1 MMSPLSF
8 SRRQVIVGAGAT
20 LLASSVR
27 TLAAPSPAYA
37 DTGYSPTVYYKIK
50 NVASGRLLSVLG
62 GGTDNGGND
71 ILFDDVNATDQF
83 WYIQDSAQ
91 GYKKFI
97 NVRSGRALSLD
108 QGATANGTLVH
119 LWQYLNGYPD
129 QDWLVAPGT
138 TSGTVTIMSRKRANA
153 ALSTVNAGTANNTLV
168 QVWDNVNA
176 SDQSWQIIPVQTFED
191 PTVLYQIVN
200 KNSGSSLSVQGGG
213 TTNDSPAIV
222 YTDITAPDQY
232 WTIQDIG
239 GGYYHLINN
248 KSGRILSMTGGGTGN
263 GTIAMIYDNVSAT
276 DQGWT
281 ITAQPNGYY
290 KFYNLRRTTGVLSVV
305 GAGTANSTQ
314 AQIWDDISA
323 NDQYWTIVPVG
334 NSISVNAINNQALN
348 STRMTGVG
356 MEDVN
361 HEIYGG
367 LYSQMVFGESFAEPQ
382 SDAGISGMWRT
393 AISGGASGSFAL
405 DTSNP
410 FKGSQSQQIT
420 FTGGSGS
427 VGVDNMG
434 LNRWGTD
441 WQAGNS
447 YDGYAYMR
455 SAGPVAV
462 QVAAESS
469 AGTVYGSQSLTVD
482 GTGWTKYAFS
492 ITPNTTDEAGR
503 FTIKLTG
510 PGTVNIGY
518 VYLEPGTWG
527 RFAGLPVRGDI
538 ANALQAQHN
547 TVLRYGGSSADPG
560 TFGPGTWSNYRW
572 KNMVGPRENRPDYTG
587 WWYPYESNGWGIPD
601 FLNFAEALGIL
612 AIPTFNSYETPQ
624 DMADFVDYLKG
635 STSTTWGAQRAA
647 DGHPAPYAF
656 RQIEFGNEEYVDSN
670 YATRFN
676 NAANAIWAK
685 DPSIIV
691 TVADVGYSNVIT
703 DPDHVTGAG
712 SGLGSLS
719 AYQSILSNAV
729 ANNARITIDLHIF
742 DDAPEAVQQSIDAL
756 RSFDYWLHQYNQD
769 ADYQINVFELN
780 SGQHN
785 MERAL
790 ANAKAI
796 SLLQQY
802 GDRVTVVSSANAL
815 QPDGQNDNGWNQGL
829 VFFDTHRSWFQPPGY
844 VTTMFSDGNLGT
856 VVHAETNNPY
866 LAVSAQ
872 FNGSKLVLNV
882 TNESSTA
889 QSPTIALTGFTPTS
903 QTAQITSLSGART
916 DQNNAGNVN
925 QVTPQNSTTAYTLV
939 SNALN
944 LTFAANSV
952 TVVTLS

>member
-1 MMSPLSF
+1 MMSSF
-8 SRRQVIVGAGAT
+8 HPSRRHILVAAGAT
-20 LLASSVR
+20 VLAGGASA
-27 TLAAPSPAYA
+27 LAVPSPAHA
-37 DTGYSPTVYYKIK
+37 DTGYRPGGYYKIR

-62 GGTDNGGND
+62 GGTNNGDNGV
-71 ILFDDVNATDQF
+71 LYDDVNATDQL

-91 GYKKFI
+91 GYRKFI

-108 QGATANGTLVH
+108 QGATANGTHVH
-119 LWQYLNGYPD
+119 LWQYLGGYPD
-129 QDWLVAPGT
+129 QEWLVAPGA
-138 TSGTVTIMSRKRANA
+138 TSGTVTITNRKRADA
-153 ALSTVNAGTANNTLV
+153 ALSTVNAGTANNSLV

-176 SDQSWQIIPVQTFED
+176 SDQSWQIVPVQTFQD

-200 KNSGSSLSVQGGG
+200 KNSGSLLSVLGGD
-213 TTNDSPAIV
+213 TADNSPAIV
-222 YTDITAPDQY
+222 YADVTAPDQY
-232 WTIQDIG
+232 WTVKDIG
-239 GGYYHLINN
+239 GGYHHLVNN
-248 KSGRILSMTGGGTGN
+248 KSGRLLSLTGGGTGN
-263 GTIAMIYDNVSAT
+263 GTIAMIYGDVGAS
-276 DQGWT
+276 DQAWT

-290 KFYNLRRTTGVLSVV
+290 KFSNQRRTTGVLSVV
-305 GAGTANSTQ
+305 GAGTANSTR
-314 AQIWDDISA
+314 AQIWDDVSA

-334 NSISVNAINNQALN
+334 NSISVNAINNQAVN
-348 STRMTGVG
+348 STQMTGVG

-382 SDAGISGMWRT
+382 SDAGISGMWRR
-393 AISGGASGSFAL
+393 AVSGGASGSFAL
-405 DTSNP
+405 DKSSP
-410 FKGSQSQQIT
+410 FKGAQSQQIT
-420 FTGGSGS
+420 FTGGAGS

-434 LNRWGTD
+434 LNRWGTN
-441 WQAGNS
+441 WQAGKS

-455 SAGPVAV
+455 STGPVTV

-469 AGTVYGSQSLTVD
+469 VGTVYGSQSLTVN
-482 GTGWTKYAFS
+482 GTGWTKYPFS
-492 ITPNTTDEAGR
+492 FTPNTTDNAGR

-518 VYLEPGTWG
+518 VYLEPGAWG
-527 RFAGLPVRGDI
+527 RFQGLPVRLDI
-538 ANALQAQHN
+538 ASALQSQHN

-560 TFGPGTWSNYRW
+560 VFGPGAWSNYRW

-587 WWYPYESNGWGIPD
+587 WWYGHESNGWGIPD
-601 FLNFAEALGIL
+601 FLNFAQALGVN

-624 DMADFVDYLKG
+624 DMADFVDYLQG
-635 STSTTWGAQRAA
+635 SASTTWGAQRAA

-656 RQIEFGNEEYVDSN
+656 RQIEFGNEERVDAD

-676 NAANAIWAK
+676 DAANAIWAK

-691 TVADVGYSNVIT
+691 TVADVGYADVIA
-703 DPDHVTGAG
+703 DPDYVTGAA

-719 AYQSILSNAV
+719 AYRSILGNAV
-729 ANNARITIDLHIF
+729 AHNAQIAIDLHIG
-742 DDAPEAVQQSIDAL
+742 DDTPEQVQQSVDAL
-756 RSFDYWLHQYNQD
+756 KSLDHWLYQYNQG
-769 ADYQINVFELN
+769 ANYHINVFELN
-780 SGQHN
+780 SGQHT
-785 MERAL
+785 MGRAL

-802 GDRVTVVSSANAL
+802 GDRVTVVASANAL
-815 QPDGQNDNGWNQGL
+815 QPDGQNDNGWDQGL

-844 VTTMFSDGNLGT
+844 VTTMFSDANLGT
-856 VVHAETNNPY
+856 VVHAETDNPF

-872 FNGSKLVLNV
+872 CDGSRLVLSV
-882 TNESSTA
+882 TNTSSAA
-889 QSPTIALTGFTPTS
+889 QSPTIALTGFTPAS
-903 QTAQITSLSGART
+903 RTAQVTSLAGART

-925 QVTPQNSTTAYTLV
+925 QVTPQNSTSAYTLV
-939 SNALN
+939 GNALN

>member
-1 MMSPLSF
+1 MSPLYF
-8 SRRQVIVGAGAT
+8 SRRQLIVAAGAT
-20 LLASSVR
+20 LLASGVR
-27 TLAAPSPAYA
+27 MLAVPSAAHA
-37 DTGYSPTVYYKIK
+37 DTGYSPTVYYKIR

-62 GGTDNGGND
+62 GGIDNGDNG
-71 ILFDDVNATDQF
+71 ILYDDVNKADQF

-108 QGATANGTLVH
+108 RGDTANGTLVH

-138 TSGTVTIMSRKRANA
+138 TSGTVTITNRKRANG
-153 ALSTVNAGTANNTLV
+153 ALSTVNAGTVNNTLV

-200 KNSGSSLSVQGGG
+200 ENSGSSLSVQGGG

-222 YTDITAPDQY
+222 YSDITAPDQY

-239 GGYYHLINN
+239 GGYYHLVNN
-248 KSGRILSMTGGGTGN
+248 KSGLILSLTGGATGN
-263 GTIAMIYDNVSAT
+263 GTIAMIYDNVSAS
-276 DQGWT
+276 DQAWT

-290 KFYNLRRTTGVLSVV
+290 KFYNQRRTTGVLSVV

-314 AQIWDDISA
+314 AQIWDDVSA

-334 NSISVNAINNQALN
+334 NSISVNAINNQAVN

-367 LYSQMVFGESFAEPQ
+367 IYSQMVFGESFAEPR
-382 SDAGISGMWRT
+382 SDAGISGMWRK
-393 AISGGASGSFAL
+393 AVSGGASGSFAL
-405 DTSNP
+405 DPSNP
-410 FKGSQSQQIT
+410 FKGSQSQRIT

-434 LNRWGTD
+434 LNRWGTN
-441 WQAGNS
+441 WQAGKS

-455 SAGPVAV
+455 STGSVPV

-469 AGTVYGSQSLTVD
+469 AGTVYGSQSLTVN
-482 GTGWTKYAFS
+482 GTGWTKYSFS
-492 ITPNTTDEAGR
+492 FTPKATDHTGR
-503 FTIKLTG
+503 FTIRLTG

-518 VYLEPGTWG
+518 VYLEPGAWG
-527 RFAGLPVRGDI
+527 RFDGLPVRRDI
-538 ANALQAQHN
+538 AEALQSQHN

-560 TFGPGTWSNYRW
+560 TFGPGMWNNYQW
-572 KNMVGPRENRPDYTG
+572 KNTVGPRESRPDYTG
-587 WWYPYESNGWGIPD
+587 WWYAYESNGWGIPD
-601 FLNFAEALGIL
+601 FLNLGEALGVH

-635 STSTTWGAQRAA
+635 STSTTWGARRAA
-647 DGHPAPYAF
+647 DGHPAPYPF
-656 RQIEFGNEEYVDSN
+656 RQIEFGNEEYVDAN

-691 TVADVGYSNVIT
+691 TVADVGYTNVIT
-703 DPDHVTGAG
+703 NPDHVTGAA

-719 AYQSILSNAV
+719 AYRSILSNAV
-729 ANNARITIDLHIF
+729 AHNAQIAIDLHIG
-742 DDAPEAVQQSIDAL
+742 DDAPEGVQQSIDAL
-756 RSFDYWLHQYNQD
+756 KSFDYWLHQYNQE
-769 ADYQINVFELN
+769 ARYHINVFELN
-780 SGQHN
+780 SGHHD

-796 SLLQQY
+796 SLLQQC

-815 QPDGQNDNGWNQGL
+815 QPDGQNDNGWDQGL

-844 VTTMFSDGNLGT
+844 VTRMFSDGNLGT
-856 VVHAETNNPY
+856 VVHAETNNPF

-872 FNGSKLVLNV
+872 FNGSKMVLNV

-903 QTAQITSLSGART
+903 RTARITSLSGARA

-925 QVTPQNSTTAYTLV
+925 QVTPQNSTAAYTLV
-939 SNALN
+939 GNALN

-952 TVVTLS
+952 TVVTLT

>member
-1 MMSPLSF
+1 MNP
-8 SRRQVIVGAGAT
+8 SRRQVLVGAGAT
-20 LLASSVR
+20 LLAGGSMV
-27 TLAAPSPAYA
+27 AVPSPAYA
-37 DTGYSPTVYYKIK
+37 DTGYGPTVYYKIK
-50 NVASGRLLSVLG
+50 NIASGRLLSVLG
-62 GGTDNGGND
+62 GGTDNGADD
-71 ILFDDVNATDQF
+71 ILYDDVNATDQF

-138 TSGTVTIMSRKRANA
+138 TSGTVTITSRKRADA
-153 ALSTVNAGTANNTLV
+153 ALSTVSAGTANNTPV

-213 TTNDSPAIV
+213 TADNSPAIV
-222 YTDITAPDQY
+222 YTDVIAPDQY

-239 GGYYHLINN
+239 GGYYHLVNN
-248 KSGRILSMTGGGTGN
+248 KSGRILSLTGGGTGN
-263 GTIAMIYDNVSAT
+263 GTIAMIYDNVSAS
-276 DQGWT
+276 DQAWT

-290 KFYNLRRTTGVLSVV
+290 KFYSQRRATGVLSVV

-334 NSISVNAINNQALN
+334 NSIGVNAINNQAVN
-348 STRMTGVG
+348 STQMTGVG

-382 SDAGISGMWRT
+382 SDAGISGMWRKV
-393 AISGGASGSFAL
+393 ISGGASGSFAL

-410 FKGSQSQQIT
+410 FKGSQSQQVT
-420 FTGGSGS
+420 FSGGSGS

-434 LNRWGTD
+434 LNRWGSN
-441 WQAGNS
+441 WEAGQS

-455 SAGPVAV
+455 STGSVTV

-469 AGTVYGSQSLTVD
+469 AGTVYGSQSLTVQ
-482 GTGWTKYAFS
+482 GTGWTKYSFS
-492 ITPNTTDEAGR
+492 FTPDTTDHAGR

-518 VYLEPGTWG
+518 VYLQPGTWG
-527 RFAGLPVRGDI
+527 RFAGLPVRLDI
-538 ANALQAQHN
+538 ANAMRSQRN

-560 TFGPGTWSNYRW
+560 VFGPGMWTNYQW
-572 KNMVGPRENRPDYTG
+572 KNMVGPRESRPDYTG
-587 WWYPYESNGWGIPD
+587 WWYEHESNGWGIPD
-601 FLNFAEALGIL
+601 FLNFAEALGIN
-612 AIPTFNSYETPQ
+612 AVPTFNSYETPQ

-635 STSTTWGAQRAA
+635 STSTTWGARRAA

-656 RQIEFGNEEYVDSN
+656 RQIEFGNEEKVDST

-691 TVADVGYSNVIT
+691 TVADVEYTNVIA

-719 AYQSILSNAV
+719 AYQTILSNAV
-729 ANNARITIDLHIF
+729 AHNAQIAIDLHIG
-742 DDAPEAVQQSIDAL
+742 DDAPERVHQSIDAL
-756 RSFDYWLHQYNQD
+756 RSFDHWLHEYNPG
-769 ADYQINVFELN
+769 ANYHINVFELN

-802 GDRVTVVSSANAL
+802 GDRVTVVASANAL
-815 QPDGQNDNGWNQGL
+815 QPDGQNDNGWDQGL
-829 VFFDTHRSWFQPPGY
+829 VFFDTHRSWLQPPGY
-844 VTTMFSDGNLGT
+844 VTAMFSESNLGT
-856 VVHAETNNPY
+856 VVHAETNNPS

-889 QSPTIALTGFTPTS
+889 QSPTIALTGFAPTS
-903 QTAQITSLSGART
+903 RTAQITSLSGART

-939 SNALN
+939 GNALN

>member
-1 MMSPLSF
+1 MSPLNF
-8 SRRQVIVGAGAT
+8 SRRQVLTAAGAT
-20 LLASSVR
+20 LLAGGVR
-27 TLAAPSPAYA
+27 TVAVSSPAHA

-50 NVASGRLLSVLG
+50 NMASGRLLSVLG
-62 GGTDNGGND
+62 GGTDNGDND
-71 ILFDDVNATDQF
+71 ILYDDVDATDQF

-91 GYKKFI
+91 GYRKFI

-119 LWQYLNGYPD
+119 LWQYLNGSPD
-129 QDWLVAPGT
+129 QDWLVVPGAA
-138 TSGTVTIMSRKRANA
+138 SGTVTITNRKRADA
-153 ALSTVNAGTANNTLV
+153 ALSTVDAGTANNTLV
-168 QVWDNVNA
+168 QVWDSIGA
-176 SDQSWQIIPVQTFED
+176 PDQAWQIVPVQTFQD
-191 PTVLYQIVN
+191 PAVLYQVVN

-213 TTNDSPAIV
+213 TTDDSPAIV
-222 YTDITAPDQY
+222 YSDITAPDQY
-232 WTIQDIG
+232 WRIQDIG
-239 GGYYHLINN
+239 GGYYHLVNN
-248 KSGRILSMTGGGTGN
+248 KSGLILSLTAGGTGN
-263 GTIAMIYDNVSAT
+263 GTIAMIYDNVSAS
-276 DQGWT
+276 DQAWT

-290 KFYNLRRTTGVLSVV
+290 KFSNQRRPTGVLSVV

-334 NSISVNAINNQALN
+334 NAISVNAINNQAVN
-348 STRMTGVG
+348 STQMTGVG

-382 SDAGISGMWRT
+382 SDAGISGMWRK
-393 AISGGASGSFAL
+393 AVSGGASGSFAL
-405 DTSNP
+405 DTSDP

-434 LNRWGTD
+434 LNRWGVD
-441 WQAGNS
+441 WQAGKS

-455 SAGPVAV
+455 STGSAAV

-469 AGTVYGSQSLTVD
+469 AGTVYGSQVLTVS
-482 GTGWTKYAFS
+482 GTGWTKYPFS
-492 ITPNTTDEAGR
+492 FTPDTTDDAGR

-510 PGTVNIGY
+510 PGTVNVGY
-518 VYLEPGTWG
+518 VYLEPGSWG
-527 RFAGLPVRGDI
+527 RFAGLPVRLDI
-538 ANALQAQHN
+538 ADAMRSQHN

-560 TFGPGTWSNYRW
+560 VFGPGTWTNYKW
-572 KNMVGPRENRPDYTG
+572 KNMVGPRETRPDYTG
-587 WWYPYESNGWGIPD
+587 WWYAHESNGWGIPD
-601 FLNFAEALGIL
+601 FLNFAEALGIN

-656 RQIEFGNEEYVDSN
+656 GQIEFGNEEKVDSG
-670 YATRFN
+670 YAARFN
-676 NAANAIWAK
+676 DAANAIWAK

-691 TVADVGYSNVIT
+691 TVADVGYTNVIT
-703 DPDHVTGAG
+703 DPDRVTGSA

-719 AYQSILSNAV
+719 AYQSILGNAV
-729 ANNARITIDLHIF
+729 AHNAQIAIDLHIS
-742 DDAPEAVQQSIDAL
+742 DDAPEPVQQSIDAL

-769 ADYQINVFELN
+769 ANYHINVFELN
-780 SGQHN
+780 SGQHT

-815 QPDGQNDNGWNQGL
+815 QPDGQNDNGWDQGL
-829 VFFDTHRSWFQPPGY
+829 VFFDTHRSWLQPPGY
-844 VTTMFSDGNLGT
+844 VTRMFSDSNLGT
-856 VVHAETNNPY
+856 VVHAETDNPS

-872 FNGSKLVLNV
+872 FDGSKLVLHV
-882 TNESSTA
+882 TNESPTA
-889 QSPTIALTGFTPTS
+889 QSPTIALTGFTPAGR
-903 QTAQITSLSGART
+903 TAQITSLSGART
-916 DQNNAGNVN
+916 EQNDAGNID
-925 QVTPQNSTTAYTLV
+925 QVTPQNSTSAYTLAG
-939 SNALN
+939 NTLN

>member
-1 MMSPLSF
+1 MSPLNP
-8 SRRQVIVGAGAT
+8 SRRQVLAAAGAT
-20 LLASSVR
+20 LLVSSIR
-27 TLAAPSPAYA
+27 TLAVPPSAFA

-50 NVASGRLLSVLG
+50 NVASGRLLSVLT
-62 GGTDNGGND
+62 GGTDNGDDN
-71 ILFDDVNATDQF
+71 ILYDDVNATDQF
-83 WYIQDSAQ
+83 WYIQDSSQ
-91 GYKKFI
+91 GYSKFI
-97 NVRSGRALSLD
+97 NVRSGRALSLN
-108 QGATANGTLVH
+108 QGATTNGTLVH

-129 QDWLVAPGT
+129 QDWLVVPGAT
-138 TSGTVTIMSRKRANA
+138 AGTVAITNRKRANA
-153 ALSTVNAGTANNTLV
+153 VLSTVSAGTANNTLV
-168 QVWDNVNA
+168 QIWDEVNA
-176 SDQSWQIIPVQTFED
+176 SDQAWQIIPVQTFED

-200 KNSGSSLSVQGGG
+200 KNSGTSLSVQGGG
-213 TTNDSPAIV
+213 TTNDTPAIV
-222 YTDITAPDQY
+222 FTDITAPDQY

-239 GGYYHLINN
+239 GGYYHLVNN
-248 KSGRILSMTGGGTGN
+248 KSGLILSLTTGQTGN
-263 GTIAMIYDNVSAT
+263 GTIAMIYDNVSAS
-276 DQGWT
+276 DQAWT

-290 KFYNLRRTTGVLSVV
+290 KFYNQRRTTGVLSIV
-305 GAGTANSTQ
+305 GAGTADSTQ

-334 NSISVNAINNQALN
+334 NTISVNAINNQALN
-348 STRMTGVG
+348 STQMTGVG

-382 SDAGISGMWRT
+382 SDAGVSGMWRQAVT
-393 AISGGASGSFAL
+393 GGAGGSFAL

-420 FTGGSGS
+420 FTGGTGS

-434 LNRWGTD
+434 LNRWGTN
-441 WQAGNS
+441 WQAGQS

-455 SAGPVAV
+455 SAGPVTV

-469 AGTVYGSQSLTVD
+469 TGTVYGSQTLTVT
-482 GTGWTKYAFS
+482 GTAWTKYAFS
-492 ITPNTTDEAGR
+492 FTPNTADNAGR

-510 PGTVNIGY
+510 PGTLNIGY
-518 VYLEPGTWG
+518 VYLEPGSWG
-527 RFAGLPVRGDI
+527 RFAGLPVRLDI
-538 ANALQAQHN
+538 ATALQSQHN

-560 TFGPGTWSNYRW
+560 AFGPGDWTNYKW

-587 WWYPYESNGWGIPD
+587 WWYPYETNGWGIPD
-601 FLNFAEALGIL
+601 FLNLAEALGTE

-624 DMADFVDYLKG
+624 DMADFADYLSG

-656 RQIEFGNEEYVDSN
+656 RHIEFGNEEYVDSN

-685 DPSIIV
+685 NPSIVV
-691 TVADVGYSNVIT
+691 TVADVGYGNVIT
-703 DPDHVTGAG
+703 DPDNVTGAG
-712 SGLGSLS
+712 SGLTSLS
-719 AYQSILSNAV
+719 AYQSILANAV
-729 ANNARITIDLHIF
+729 ANNAQITIDLHIS
-742 DDAPEAVQQSIDAL
+742 DDAPEHVQQSIDAL
-756 RSFDYWLHQYNQD
+756 KSFDYWLYQYNQS
-769 ADYQINVFELN
+769 AVYHINVFELN
-780 SGQHN
+780 SSQHN

-796 SLLQQY
+796 SLLQQC
-802 GDRVTVVSSANAL
+802 GDRVTVCTSANAL
-815 QPDGQNDNGWNQGL
+815 QPDGQNTNGWDQGL

-844 VTTMFSDGNLGT
+844 ITTMFADGNLGT
-856 VVHAETNNPY
+856 VVHAETNNPW

-872 FNGSKLVLNV
+872 FNGSRLILNV

-889 QSPTIALTGFTPTS
+889 QSPTIALTGFTPTT
-903 QTAQITSLSGART
+903 QTAQTTSLSGART
-916 DQNNAGNVN
+916 DQNNASNVN
-925 QVTPQNSTTAYTLV
+925 QVVPENGTTAYSLTA
-939 SNALN
+939 NALT